1 MFAAIAA
8 VIVIV
13 VVCCVL
19 FMVGAVEVE
28 TVIGLSLTD
37 EEEKKIIAV
46 SGISSG
52 QSVFS
57 VDESAAANAIEKAF
71 PTLGVVTIE
80 RVFPNKVD
88 IKITSRTGVAAV
100 AIADSESVAV
110 VDRDL
115 KIVGIA
121 NFDEVEQKSLTL
133 VEGYIV
139 SGSDEQLLGAFLAAD
154 KAGWLDELIDGAE
167 QCRLTGVR
175 LGEFAPRVVY
185 VAAAEG
191 EGAGTLTVV
200 TQSGCDIIIP
210 LDGDVSELFVG
221 AYATLDK
228 LFVDGADTDGTMS
241 LGENGW
247 EFVRAS

>member
-71 PTLGVVTIE
+71 PTLGVVTVE

-185 VAAAEG
+185 EG
-191 EGAGTLTVV
+191 EGAGMLTVV

>member
-37 EEEKKIIAV
+37 EEEKQIIAV

-57 VDESAAANAIEKAF
+57 VDESAAANAIEKAY

-88 IKITSRTGVAAV
+88 IKITSRTGVAAGTSKLRRAPALRRSPSPIPRALPSST
-100 AIADSESVAV
+100 AIS
-110 VDRDL
+110 
-115 KIVGIA
+115 
-121 NFDEVEQKSLTL
+121 
-133 VEGYIV
+133 
-139 SGSDEQLLGAFLAAD
+139 
-154 KAGWLDELIDGAE
+154 
-167 QCRLTGVR
+167 RLSALRISTSWSR
-175 LGEFAPRVVY
+175 SR
-185 VAAAEG
+185 
-191 EGAGTLTVV
+191 
-200 TQSGCDIIIP
+200 
-210 LDGDVSELFVG
+210 
-221 AYATLDK
+221 
-228 LFVDGADTDGTMS
+228 
-241 LGENGW
+241 
-247 EFVRAS
+247 